1 MAQVTCRR
9 LTSWWQMPQWLIW
22 LFLWLAT
29 VALLAIISCLLGAIE
44 TSSIFMLL
52 CFLGGWYFH
61 WVLILSSLNLRLM
74 IFFFLLSKMSL
85 YHFWEWSQQFVLP
98 QTVIGHRGMVG
109 GRLIRQRNNGQT
121 RSKSRILPFQSA
133 TACPESPTLYL
144 LAIGFRWPG
153 SD

>member
-29 VALLAIISCLLGAIE
+29 VALLIIISCLLGAIE

-74 IFFFLLSKMSL
+74 IFFLLSKMSL

-98 QTVIGHRGMVG
+98 QTVVGHRGMVG